1 MSSRKSFT
9 EKKRE
14 ERIQREIEQKGGPKK
29 TPKPKTLRQAAQ
41 KQLERARLI
50 QQFPFSSTSKK
61 EGTMMDLAGFKP
73 ATEKEAKTAL
83 LKGTRGLYEEN
94 VPKEL
99 RDRIKFEKVQK
110 KKDGGLMEAIEKV
123 KAKEMKDG
131 GSVGD
136 KLREEVSKLRRGKIG
151 GSISMKEM
159 DKIMRKVGI
168 DSGVFEKPVK
178 KKEGGDI
185 PKPKRRPI
193 ELDPNLIK
201 LIREAE
207 KSTPGIMKATG
218 VKPEEKQKGGPIRRR
233 AQPSPMR
240 AMQRLDDAV
249 EEFIETIEPF
259 QGTVRKGETLRNIDG
274 KTMIV
279 RRTPNPNFGNMISD
293 RDREMI
299 GAMLGE
305 GGRMISDRDRR
316 MVSQMMGARRMEDGG
331 VVPAKFKGFSKLP
344 EDVQQKMNPTLAK
357 KFKKGGPVKM
367 GSGGGVCRGMGA
379 ARAGGKF
386 KLR

>member
-1 MSSRKSFT
+1 
-9 EKKRE
+9 
-14 ERIQREIEQKGGPKK
+14 
-29 TPKPKTLRQAAQ
+29 
-41 KQLERARLI
+41 
-50 QQFPFSSTSKK
+50 
-61 EGTMMDLAGFKP
+61 MDIAGFKP
-73 ATEKEAKTAL
+73 ATEEEAKTAF

-123 KAKEMKDG
+123 KAKEMQGGGEALSSPKFGSKG
-131 GSVGD
+131 GSRTIDINTPSG
-136 KLREEVSKLRRGKIG
+136 RRKI
-151 GSISMKEM
+151 SEIR
-159 DKIMRKVGI
+159 KIMPGASRDEI
-168 DSGVFEKPVK
+168 IEFGVNAGVLK
-178 KKEGGDI
+178 K
-185 PKPKRRPI
+185 
-193 ELDPNLIK
+193 
-201 LIREAE
+201 A
-207 KSTPGIMKATG
+207 
-218 VKPEEKQKGGPIRRR
+218 KGGTIR
-233 AQPSPMR
+233 PMR
-240 AMQRLDDAV
+240 AMNKLDDAV

-259 QGTVRKGETLRNIDG
+259 QGTVRKGEKLRNIDG
-274 KTMIV
+274 KTMII
-279 RRTPNPNFGNMISD
+279 RQMPNPNFSGNTISD
-293 RDREMI
+293 RDRAMV

-305 GGRMISDRDRR
+305 GGRMISDADRR

>member
-1 MSSRKSFT
+1 MKDSKLA
-9 EKKRE
+9 EGGLGKKRDI
-14 ERIQREIEQKGGPKK
+14 RLAKKLIKGLQGID
-29 TPKPKTLRQAAQ
+29 TPAA
-41 KQLERARLI
+41 
-50 QQFPFSSTSKK
+50 K
-61 EGTMMDLAGFKP
+61 EMKALMNEVLAGGYKP
-73 ATEKEAKTAL
+73 
-83 LKGTRGLYEEN
+83 
-94 VPKEL
+94 V
-99 RDRIKFEKVQK
+99 K

-123 KAKEMKDG
+123 KAKKM
-131 GSVGD
+131 
-136 KLREEVSKLRRGKIG
+136 
-151 GSISMKEM
+151 
-159 DKIMRKVGI
+159 
-168 DSGVFEKPVK
+168 
-178 KKEGGDI
+178 KEGGDVDKEFPEPKERTAEFRIEMI
-185 PKPKRRPI
+185 PKEFRKSF
-193 ELDPNLIK
+193 
-201 LIREAE
+201 REKFMSGRGE
-207 KSTPGIMKATG
+207 TSRKI
-218 VKPEEKQKGGPIRRR
+218 EEKAKGGPIRTRG
-233 AQPSPMR
+233 QPSPMR

-357 KFKKGGPVKM
+357 KFKKGGAVKM